1 MLNCDDCYICYR
13 WWLKQNDMRPNVK
26 VKVAQPNLEHRRQPL
41 QCNAHYN
48 LSLISFILVWPLWVR
63 IPESLPTKVV
73 NCVVL
78 CIVCVDCVVLCIV
91 CVQMCTVLL
100 PPSVNP
106 IAVIKY
112 IISYIKAP
120 GRITKSSEGSEQIKI
135 INSLNPELNPICYL
149 LVLLGAHHFLHVSR
163 IRVKLL
169 TFRLLMSYIYIWST
183 HSWCF

>member
-106 IAVIKY
+106 IAVNNIY
-112 IISYIKAP
+112 IVNKLNA
-120 GRITKSSEGSEQIKI
+120 E
-135 INSLNPELNPICYL
+135 SLSKKFVYL
-149 LVLLGAHHFLHVSR
+149 LRYKVRLWLNRFSQNSNLYHFLLGQLV
-163 IRVKLL
+163 
-169 TFRLLMSYIYIWST
+169 
-183 HSWCF
+183 